1 MGQYNIAYRL
11 FHIIIFIVIVLVYGL
26 LVYFIIP
33 DFVQDDKKAMASS
46 YTGYAMTI
54 AVSLLTFGSMVTEY
68 IDKKMEM
75 NSPPT
80 IKGARR

>member
-46 YTGYAMTI
+46 YTSYAMTI
-54 AVSLLTFGSMVTEY
+54 ALSLLTFGSMVTEY

>member
-1 MGQYNIAYRL
+1 
-11 FHIIIFIVIVLVYGL
+11 
-26 LVYFIIP
+26 
-33 DFVQDDKKAMASS
+33 
-46 YTGYAMTI
+46 MTI
-54 AVSLLTFGSMVTEY
+54 ALSLLTFGSMVTEY